1 MGKPAFKITELLE
14 NYSNGNSQKV
24 EELFAEVFGELRNLA
39 HRYMSK
45 ERKDHTLQPTA
56 LVNEVFVRMSE
67 GAEINFKNR
76 VHFFAIAAQ
85 MMRRILVD
93 YARAKRSQKR
103 GAGQAKLEF
112 DEKFHWTPKDD
123 NEILALDSALVK
135 LSKLDQRQAQIV
147 ELRYFAGLTIEETA
161 EVMKTSPATIKRD
174 WALAKMWLYREIQE
188 TK

>member
-14 NYSNGNSQKV
+14 DYSNGNSQKV
-24 EELFAEVFGELRNLA
+24 EKLFAEVFSELRNLA
-39 HRYMSK
+39 RRYMSK

-56 LVNEVFVRMSE
+56 LVNEVFLRMSE

-93 YARAKRSQKR
+93 HARAKRSQKR

-112 DEKFHWTPKDD
+112 DEKFHWTPKDS
-123 NEILALDSALVK
+123 NEILALDSALLK

-161 EVMKTSPATIKRD
+161 EIMKASPATIKRD

-188 TK
+188 TN